1 VPTIG
6 EKAVPWKGI
15 CFQVEY
21 NCSLGLLSRTLIRE
35 SSNFRDIR
43 RDPVHGYLPTSAIM
57 SPLLYVRAALE
68 RTAFT
73 VFLGLHLMPDA
84 GAKTR

>member
-1 VPTIG
+1 M
-6 EKAVPWKGI
+6 A
-15 CFQVEY
+15 
-21 NCSLGLLSRTLIRE
+21 LIRE
-35 SSNFRDIR
+35 SSSSREIR

-57 SPLLYVRAALE
+57 APLLCVRAALE

-73 VFLGLHLMPDA
+73 SFLGLHLMPDA